1 MHNSNIKEA
10 NRKALPKFLL
20 ILLISLVIG
29 GTIGYCSAK
38 FGFNELTGSFKRVA
52 SGFSTYVAPWMM
64 LETAI
69 LVPTVCLPIY
79 RSAKKLLQTW
89 DGEDE
94 ALSETVDN
102 KISIVVWITSCAMIC
117 SFFLMAAT
125 YSNGFATFEQ
135 RSSTILFTVGIAA
148 FFAILIESILLQQKC
163 VDTAKVTN
171 PEKTVSI
178 YDTKFHKKWMDS
190 CDEAEKLIVGKC
202 AFQAYSA
209 TNGVCCALS
218 ILLTIGALLFE
229 IGFLP
234 CLVVCLVWIVNLS
247 AYCKEGLKCSKAGS
261 RIS

>member
-135 RSSTILFTVGIAA
+135 HHSVYGGHCSVFCHFNRIYSAA
-148 FFAILIESILLQQKC
+148 
-163 VDTAKVTN
+163 AKVCGYCQSN
-171 PEKTVSI
+171 QS
-178 YDTKFHKKWMDS
+178 
-190 CDEAEKLIVGKC
+190 GKDRVHIR
-202 AFQAYSA
+202 Y
-209 TNGVCCALS
+209 
-218 ILLTIGALLFE
+218 E
-229 IGFLP
+229 ISQKVDGQL
-234 CLVVCLVWIVNLS
+234 
-247 AYCKEGLKCSKAGS
+247 
-261 RIS
+261 